1 MRKKTHPMSLFL
13 RFITHCL
20 VLFSFVKVRGG
31 HVSACVRVCVCA
43 CVRVRVRVRVCP
55 CESERGAEMDEQ
67 EERVDERGR

>member
-20 VLFSFVKVRGG
+20 VLFSFVKVRG
-31 HVSACVRVCVCA
+31 HVSACVRVH
-43 CVRVRVRVRVCP
+43 VRVCP